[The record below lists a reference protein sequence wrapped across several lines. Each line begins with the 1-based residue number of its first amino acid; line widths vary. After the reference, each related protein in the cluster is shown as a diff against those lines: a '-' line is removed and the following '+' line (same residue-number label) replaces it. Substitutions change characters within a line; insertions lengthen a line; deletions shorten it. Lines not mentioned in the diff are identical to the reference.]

1 MPIDRGQMDQQ
12 LEALGE
18 GARWWDVR
26 ELRDLPTVLQADER
40 IMALARGKIG
50 RPRWLHRVWLIV
62 VTDRRLLMLRSA
74 ARSGWRQLELSAA
87 QVTRVTLRIG
97 PLRGR
102 VIVLG
107 GGTKYRLLVQ
117 RPDGYRLLN
126 ALTNVAAPAKD
137 ALTGFGATRI
147 ARRMIDHVLSLP
159 AVALGPDAAPA
170 LPPAPG
176 VDLRAIE
183 QRFQALEEEIE
194 RLREQVDFLEQ
205 LLRQRHT
212 ESVAA
217 VEG

>member
-26 ELRDLPTVLQADER
+26 ELRDLPVVMHADER
-40 IMALARGKIG
+40 ILTLARGKIG

-74 ARSGWRQLELSAA
+74 SRSGWRQLELSAS
-87 QVTRVTLRIG
+87 QITRVTLRIG

-102 VIVLG
+102 VIVTG
-107 GGTKYRLLVQ
+107 GGTRFRLLVE
-117 RPDGYRLLN
+117 RADGYRLLN
-126 ALTNVAAPAKD
+126 ALTNVAAPPKE
-137 ALTGFGATRI
+137 ALTGFGPTRV
-147 ARRMIDHVLSLP
+147 ARRVIDHVLSLP
-159 AVALGPDAAPA
+159 AAAFGPDAVPA
-170 LPPAPG
+170 LPPAPS
-176 VDLRAIE
+176 VDLRAID

-205 LLRQRHT
+205 LLRQRQT
-212 ESVAA
+212 ESFPAL
-217 VEG
+217 EG